1 MNSFQRARA
10 QENFLSDPMI
20 AEGCLISLSSSS
32 QTREMQ
38 VIEDELFLSIHG
50 YVRYLFDFLLFP
62 LQEIVLLVWKPESVS
77 EFRSECWTWKEFEY
91 YMHSWYNCTM
101 RQIFIWNMKA
111 VLNFEKLIS
120 IDRSRHKQFN
130 AMPAIETGGFLHG
143 DTFHY
148 VLPIKNLQINGKWVE
163 WKSRRWRFWI

>member
-62 LQEIVLLVWKPESVS
+62 LQEIVLLV
-77 EFRSECWTWKEFEY
+77 
-91 YMHSWYNCTM
+91 
-101 RQIFIWNMKA
+101 
-111 VLNFEKLIS
+111 
-120 IDRSRHKQFN
+120 
-130 AMPAIETGGFLHG
+130 
-143 DTFHY
+143 
-148 VLPIKNLQINGKWVE
+148 
-163 WKSRRWRFWI
+163 